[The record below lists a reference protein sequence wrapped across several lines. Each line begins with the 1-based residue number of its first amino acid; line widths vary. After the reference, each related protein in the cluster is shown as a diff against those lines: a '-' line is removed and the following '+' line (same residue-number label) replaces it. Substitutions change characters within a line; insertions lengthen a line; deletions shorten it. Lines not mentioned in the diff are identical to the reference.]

1 MESFY
6 DTENDKQNKY
16 SHLFIC
22 DSSPINF
29 LQDQADMSDHYT
41 DSDSFLESAMVGGAS
56 KELLIKILN
65 NWETPKGQ
73 SYEFDYST
81 MVSGFCHLSSVCVF
95 FWGGGCMCA
104 GFPRRRLLTFLG
116 CMCTGFL

>member
-22 DSSPINF
+22 DSSPINL
-29 LQDQADMSDHYT
+29 LQDQADMSVRDP
-41 DSDSFLESAMVGGAS
+41 DSNSFLESAMVGGAS

-65 NWETPKGQ
+65 NWETPKGD

-81 MVSGFCHLSSVCVF
+81 MVSGFCHLSTVCVVVF
-95 FWGGGCMCA
+95 VGVGGLYVCW
-104 GFPRRRLLTFLG
+104 FP
-116 CMCTGFL
+116 

>member
-6 DTENDKQNKY
+6 NTENDKQNKY

-29 LQDQADMSDHYT
+29 LQDQADMSVHYT

-65 NWETPKGQ
+65 NWETPKGE

-81 MVSGFCHLSSVCVF
+81 MVSGFCHLSTVCVLCF
-95 FWGGGCMCA
+95 PLGWGGGGGVVCVLVSLEE
-104 GFPRRRLLTFLG
+104 GS
-116 CMCTGFL
+116 